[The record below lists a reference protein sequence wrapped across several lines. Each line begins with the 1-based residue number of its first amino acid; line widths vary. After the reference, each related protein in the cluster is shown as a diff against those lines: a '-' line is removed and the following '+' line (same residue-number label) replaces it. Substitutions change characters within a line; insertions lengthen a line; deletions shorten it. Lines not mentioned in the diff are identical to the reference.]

1 MIEENIIHEKVKEIK
16 TQLRL
21 AMNGIVSSHQR
32 SQGLNY
38 KINFGVEIPRLKAI
52 AAERS
57 HERELALTLWKDNIR
72 ECKLLAIMLLP
83 KESYSEV
90 ACTWTAEAP
99 YTEIADHLAKNIL
112 CTLPD
117 ALENALENIKNPE
130 GLFRYCGYMTL
141 THLFRAGKV
150 LDSTQEQCYFNEAM
164 VAADGSY
171 GRSALLAARNSL
183 AIYAECS
190 EEATGRALTAFA
202 AGGKEELLQA
212 ILG

>member
-16 TQLRL
+16 KQLRL

-57 HERELALTLWKDNIR
+57 HELELALTLWKENIR
-72 ECKLLAIMLLP
+72 ECKLLAIM
-83 KESYSEV
+83 
-90 ACTWTAEAP
+90 
-99 YTEIADHLAKNIL
+99 
-112 CTLPD
+112 LPD